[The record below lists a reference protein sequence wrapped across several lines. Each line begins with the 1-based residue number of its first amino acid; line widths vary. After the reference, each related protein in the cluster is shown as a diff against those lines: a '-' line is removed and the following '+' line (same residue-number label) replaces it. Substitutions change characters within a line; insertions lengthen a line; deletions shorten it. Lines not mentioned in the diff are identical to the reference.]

1 VSPRVLPRL
10 LLKSYINA
18 SGDSTIQA
26 LFMSGDSGKVAIW
39 IPRDLYRKIEEK
51 IAGTSFPSV
60 EEYVVR
66 KLENE
71 FPAEPVYSKEE
82 EELIRE
88 RLRRLGYIE

>member
-1 VSPRVLPRL
+1 MY
-10 LLKSYINA
+10 K
-18 SGDSTIQA
+18 
-26 LFMSGDSGKVAIW
+26 
-39 IPRDLYRKIEEK
+39 KIEEK
-51 IAGTSFPSV
+51 IAGTSFSSV
-60 EEYVVR
+60 DEYIIG